1 MSLYTELVKKLK
13 GFHEF
18 SDSDIS
24 LKDIKIMAKII
35 NAFQEEIKNE
45 LGISVKIPPHF
56 LLRMS
61 ASFEITQIKDIL
73 NVFKEVVLM
82 NNSSWEY
89 EVKEVWD
96 ERKEL
101 KDILEKFF
109 LVFKFHGP
117 KKVDLISSG
126 IPGERTTNFKKGII
140 GKTQNEK
147 RKILNSNCDNTDN
160 TNEKRAAKKAARE
173 LKRQL
178 RASGHR

>member
-1 MSLYTELVKKLK
+1 MSLYTELVKSVD

-18 SDSDIS
+18 SDSNIS
-24 LKDIKIMAKII
+24 LKDLKIMAKVI
-35 NAFQEEIKNE
+35 NAFQEEIKND

-73 NVFKEVVLM
+73 NIFKEVVLM
-82 NNSSWEY
+82 KNSSWEY

-96 ERKEL
+96 GREEL

-126 IPGERTTNFKKGII
+126 VPGERVTNFKKGIV

-147 RKILNSNCDNTDN
+147 KEILNSNCDSSKD
-160 TNEKRAAKKAARE
+160 KRAAKKAARE

-178 RASGHR
+178 RAGGHR